1 MRLRN
6 VKNANERI
14 INSKYYFES
23 PMEYKGKYHEY
34 FKNDNPIH
42 LEIGMGKGDFI
53 IANALKYP
61 NINFIGLEKFDS
73 VIVRALEKAEELNI
87 NNLIMIR
94 ADARF
99 IEDIFNH
106 EIDTIYLNFS
116 DPWPKDRHHIRRLTS
131 ENFLKKYESIFE
143 GDMKI
148 IQKTD
153 NRKLFEY
160 SLKQYVLNDYKIE
173 DISLDLHNDDITDNI
188 ETEYE
193 HKFSLKGNPIYK
205 VYVRKSVK

>member
-14 INSKYYFES
+14 INSKYYLNNHFD
-23 PMEYKGKYHEY
+23 YRGKYHEF
-34 FKNDNPIH
+34 FKNNNPIH

-61 NINFIGLEKFDS
+61 DINFIGLEKFDS

-87 NNLIMIR
+87 SNLIMIR

-99 IEDIFNH
+99 IEDIFDH

-116 DPWPKDRHHIRRLTS
+116 DPWPKERHHIRRLTS
-131 ENFLKKYESIFE
+131 ENFLKRYESVFE
-143 GDMKI
+143 KDKKI

-160 SLKQYVLNDYKIE
+160 SLKQYVLNGYLID
-173 DISLDLHNDDITDNI
+173 DISLDLHNDDIKDNI

-193 HKFSLKGNPIYK
+193 HKFSMKGNPIYK
-205 VYVRKSVK
+205 VSVIKSVK

>member
-14 INSKYYFES
+14 INSKYYFDN
-23 PMEYKGKYHEY
+23 PMDYKGKYHKY

-73 VIVRALEKAEELNI
+73 VIVRALEKAETLDI

-99 IEDIFNH
+99 IEDIFFR
-106 EIDTIYLNFS
+106 EIDTLYLNFS

-131 ENFLKKYESIFE
+131 DNFLKRYENNS
-143 GDMKI
+143 K
-148 IQKTD
+148 
-153 NRKLFEY
+153 N
-160 SLKQYVLNDYKIE
+160 
-173 DISLDLHNDDITDNI
+173 
-188 ETEYE
+188 
-193 HKFSLKGNPIYK
+193 
-205 VYVRKSVK
+205 

>member
-14 INSKYYFES
+14 INSKYYFDKYL
-23 PMEYKGKYHEY
+23 EYKGKYHEY

-73 VIVRALEKAEELNI
+73 VIVRALEKAEELDI

-99 IEDIFNH
+99 IDEIFSH

-131 ENFLKKYESIFE
+131 DNFLKKYESIFE
-143 GDMKI
+143 GDKKI

-173 DISLDLHNDDITDNI
+173 DISLDLHHDDITDNI

-205 VYVRKSVK
+205 VSVIKKV